1 MADKV
6 INKLLKTK
14 LEEKNGSWIDE
25 LPGEMWA
32 YSTSHKTTI
41 GETPFTLAFGHETV
55 MLAEIGVTMHRT
67 EHFDESEN
75 NDQICLNLDLPASKR
90 VLTYQ

>member
-25 LPGEMWA
+25 LLGELWA

-41 GETPFTLAFGHETV
+41 GETPFALAFGHETV
-55 MLAEIGVTMHRT
+55 MLVEIRVTMHRT
-67 EHFDESEN
+67 EHFDESKN

-90 VLTYQ
+90 VLAYQ